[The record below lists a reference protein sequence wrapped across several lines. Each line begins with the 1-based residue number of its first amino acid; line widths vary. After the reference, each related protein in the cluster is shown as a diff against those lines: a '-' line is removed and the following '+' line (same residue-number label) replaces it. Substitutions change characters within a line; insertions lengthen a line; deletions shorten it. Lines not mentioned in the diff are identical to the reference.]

1 MPLDRR
7 KRKLSA
13 ILSADVKG
21 YSRLMGEN
29 ELATVDTLKEYR
41 KGLATHINQYNGRVV
56 DSPGDNLLAQFLSV
70 VDAVEC
76 AVTIQGDISARNTA
90 FSEDRKMA
98 FRIGIN
104 LGDVIEDEDRIY
116 GDGINIAARIEGIAE
131 GGGICISG
139 TAYDQ
144 VKNKLDLGF
153 EFLGKQTVKNISDPV
168 RVYRIRYQSVTGV
181 ATPGQKR
188 KQLVL

>member
-1 MPLDRR
+1 
-7 KRKLSA
+7 
-13 ILSADVKG
+13 
-21 YSRLMGEN
+21 MGED

-41 KGLATHINQYNGRVV
+41 QVLATHINQYNGRVV
-56 DSPGDNLLAQFLSV
+56 DSPGDNLLAQFSSV

-76 AVTIQGDISARNTA
+76 AVTIQGDISVRNTA
-90 FSEDRKMA
+90 FSEHRKME

-104 LGDVIEDEDRIY
+104 LGDVIEDGDRIY

-144 VKNKLDLGF
+144 VKNKLNLGLSSS
-153 EFLGKQTVKNISDPV
+153 ENKLSRIFLI
-168 RVYRIRYQSVTGV
+168 
-181 ATPGQKR
+181 
-188 KQLVL
+188 L